1 MNSVVLQGNVTRE
14 PEVKVFGS
22 GNQVTEFGVAVNRRV
37 KKNDQWVDETSFFD
51 VKYWGK
57 KGVSKGDAVVLKGEL
72 RQETWETDGNKRS
85 KVVVVAD
92 TVTLFSGYKKGAS
105 APVQQEAQ
113 DDNFAVKPGQ
123 GDDEVPF

>member
-14 PEVKVFGS
+14 PEVKVFAGGS
-22 GNQVTEFGVAVNRRV
+22 QVTEFGVAVNRRV
-37 KKNDQWVDETSFFD
+37 KKNDEWVDEVNFFD

-57 KGVSKGDAVVLKGEL
+57 KGLGKGDAVVLKGEL

-92 TVTLFSGYKKGAS
+92 TVTLFTGYKKSTQSQPS
-105 APVQQEAQ
+105 AP
-113 DDNFAVKPGQ
+113 DNFEVKGDE
-123 GDDEVPF
+123 GKADDEIPF